1 MAMIC
6 PVCRSQ
12 NLETAKFCG
21 NCGSPFPRSNTPP
34 SSSLLNCTQGH
45 VYSAVYEH
53 CPYCPQ
59 PDAKVSSDFATRI
72 ESPETELETTTQPS
86 MQPVSARTEKMRRDY
101 ATLIESEAG
110 LPTFTDPITGSPT
123 ADTFVDPTAP
133 TQPPYDYTT
142 QPPGRPSSPSLRT
155 NPVAEAVP
163 SAPPPPPPPE
173 APKTPIPP
181 PTRTPAAPAAPVSEA
196 AQQRMDRRTLVVPPD
211 EAPSSV
217 VSKGKLVGWI
227 VSFSVNTDGT
237 DYRLHAGRNVIGANL
252 SCDITLSDEAV
263 SGVHASI
270 VYRNGHC
277 FIKDELSSNGTF
289 VNGAELQ
296 EPRQLQNYDE
306 VRVGNTIMTF
316 VSVERTA

>member
-1 MAMIC
+1 MIC

-59 PDAKVSSDFATRI
+59 PDRPAASDFATRI
-72 ESPETELETTTQPS
+72 ETPETEMNTTPPS
-86 MQPVSARTEKMRRDY
+86 PPPTSARTEKMRRDY

-123 ADTFVDPTAP
+123 ADTFVDPTGP
-133 TQPPYDYTT
+133 TSPPFDYSTQPPS
-142 QPPGRPSSPSLRT
+142 RPSAPSLRT
-155 NPVAEAVP
+155 NPVPEP
-163 SAPPPPPPPE
+163 PPIAPPPPPPPE

-181 PTRTPAAPAAPVSEA
+181 PMRTPAAPVVEA
-196 AQQRMDRRTLVVPPD
+196 AKQQRMDRRTLVVPTD
-211 EAPSSV
+211 EMPV
-217 VSKGKLVGWI
+217 VAASKGKLVGWL
-227 VSFSVNTDGT
+227 VSFTVNPNGA
-237 DYRLHAGRNVIGANL
+237 DYRLHAGRNVIGASP
-252 SCDITLSDEAV
+252 SCDIIVDDEAV

-270 VYRNGHC
+270 VYRNGRCHL
-277 FIKDELSSNGTF
+277 KDELSSNGTF
-289 VNGAELQ
+289 LNGTEIQ
-296 EPRQLQNYDE
+296 EPCQLQNYDE
-306 VRVGNTIMTF
+306 VRVGNTILTF
-316 VSVERTA
+316 VAVERPA

>member
-1 MAMIC
+1 MIC

-59 PDAKVSSDFATRI
+59 PDRPASSDFATRI
-72 ESPETELETTTQPS
+72 ESPETEVDTPPPS
-86 MQPVSARTEKMRRDY
+86 TPPPASARTEKMRRDY

-123 ADTFVDPTAP
+123 AETFVDPGGP
-133 TQPPYDYTT
+133 TQPPFNYST
-142 QPPGRPSSPSLRT
+142 QPPSRPSSPSLRT
-155 NPVAEAVP
+155 NPVPEAPTVV
-163 SAPPPPPPPE
+163 PPPPPPPE

-181 PTRTPAAPAAPVSEA
+181 PTPMRTPAAAPVAEA
-196 AQQRMDRRTLVVPPD
+196 AKQRMDRRTLVVPSEEMP
-211 EAPSSV
+211 AVV
-217 VSKGKLVGWI
+217 VSKGKLVGWL
-227 VSFSVNTDGT
+227 VAFGVNTDGT
-237 DYRLHAGRNVIGANL
+237 DYRLHAGRNVIGASP
-252 SCDITLSDEAV
+252 SCDITTDDEAV

-270 VYRNGHC
+270 VYRNGRC
-277 FIKDELSSNGTF
+277 LIKDELSSNGTF
-289 VNGAELQ
+289 VNGTEIQ
-296 EPRQLQNYDE
+296 EPCPLQNYDE
-306 VRVGNTIMTF
+306 VRVGNTTLTF
-316 VSVERTA
+316 VSVERLA